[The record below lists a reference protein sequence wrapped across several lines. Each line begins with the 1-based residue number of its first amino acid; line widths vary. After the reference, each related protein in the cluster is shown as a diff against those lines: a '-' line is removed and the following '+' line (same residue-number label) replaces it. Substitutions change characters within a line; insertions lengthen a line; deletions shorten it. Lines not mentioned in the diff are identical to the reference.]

1 MQENQEIKLTID
13 GKEVTAQPGQ
23 TVIQAAMDAG
33 IYIPYLCYWP
43 GMKPYGA
50 CRMCVVEVE
59 GQRGTPASCT
69 LPAANGMVV
78 NTSPSEVEGLRNNIL
93 ELLLSE
99 HPHGC
104 LTCHR
109 IELCGPQDI
118 CLRHVRV
125 TDRCV
130 VCPKNER
137 CELKDTVR
145 YSNMNMETPLTYNYR
160 NLPIHTNDPFYD
172 RDYNLCIV
180 CARCVRVCDEIRGDS
195 AISLIERSGTVLVGT
210 SHGSSLLESGC
221 EFCGACVDVCPV
233 GALVERE
240 HKWDKA
246 LKTIPTTCTH
256 CSVGCQVNL
265 EVDSKGEVIRSIG
278 NWEAKANIGQLCF
291 KGKFGMEFI
300 NSKERIKSPL
310 LKDENGYKE
319 ISWDEATKIIGTKL
333 KNYSGD
339 KFSLLLGPKVT
350 NEDAYIAQKFS
361 RIIMQSNNID
371 MATPYGDSLVRKLE
385 ESIGNMAGSGS
396 LQELENA
403 ECAIVFNANITEQ
416 HNVAAIPLKKGRQ
429 QQTLNLIVI
438 DPREVELTRY
448 ANIWLRPNPG
458 TENLLLTGI
467 LSEII
472 SNNWQDDEF
481 INKNVTGFEELKD
494 SINNINID
502 DISVLTGVPLE
513 DISKTA
519 KIFASSFSSAI
530 LYSLDNIP
538 STQTTNTVELISNL
552 TLVAG
557 NLGKPSS
564 GIFPLRSGTN
574 EQGGMDVGCH
584 PEFLPGYKSVSNKEN
599 IEYFENAWGTDNL
612 PAHPGFKASDALAA
626 MQSNTIQAAI
636 LIGDSPLYNDDTIH
650 ALSHLDFLVVQ
661 EMFLTDLAST
671 ADIILPMTSFAEQ
684 NGTYTNLER
693 RIQKVNL
700 AVSPRG
706 ESRTPSQFINE
717 LANEMQSSIQFSNEN
732 PIDIFDEIKNIM
744 DIYSQI
750 NIADL
755 GNDGIQWP
763 CNEESPNGTSIM
775 YEKGFTN
782 KKGILFSIDP
792 EKAPLQSK
800 EFPFLHI
807 PGRIL
812 FDPNTDIEIVLSGRK
827 NAISREEAIEF
838 HPDDAKSLS
847 IAPGDSVE
855 ISTPYSVKYGK
866 ARLTGTL
873 KGAVSSTALFGEL
886 VTEMD
891 QSSDLEPTLR
901 LSTLD
906 IMPARIKKIT

>member
-1 MQENQEIKLTID
+1 MQETQVIKLTID
-13 GKEVTAQPGQ
+13 DKEVTAKPGQ

-50 CRMCVVEVE
+50 CRMCVVEVK

-78 NTSPSEVEGLRNNIL
+78 NTSPAEVEDLRNNIL

-99 HPHGC
+99 HPSGC

-145 YSNMNMETPLTYNYR
+145 YSSMNIETPLTNNYR
-160 NLPIHTNDPFYD
+160 NLPILTSDPFFD

-210 SHGSSLLESGC
+210 SYGTSLLESGC
-221 EFCGACVDVCPV
+221 EFCGACIDVCPV
-233 GALVERE
+233 GALVERD

-246 LKTIPTTCTH
+246 LQTISTTCTH
-256 CSVGCQVNL
+256 CSVGCQINL
-265 EVDSKGEVIRSIG
+265 EVDSSGDVIRSIG
-278 NWEAKANIGQLCF
+278 NWEAEANRGQLCF

-300 NSKERIKSPL
+300 NSKERIKTPL
-310 LKDENGYKE
+310 LKNGSEYKE
-319 ISWDEATKIIGTKL
+319 ISWDEAIKIIGTKL
-333 KNYSGD
+333 KDYRGD
-339 KFSLLLGPKVT
+339 KFSLLVGPKVT

-361 RIIMQSNNID
+361 RTIMQSNNVD
-371 MATPYGDSLVRKLE
+371 MVTPYGDSLVKTLG
-385 ESIGNMAGSGS
+385 ESIGTMAGSGS

-403 ECAIVFNANITEQ
+403 SCAIVFNANITEQ
-416 HNVAAIPLKKGRQ
+416 HNVAAIPIKKGKQ
-429 QQTLNLIVI
+429 QKTMDLIVI

-448 ANIWLRPNPG
+448 ATIWLRPHPG
-458 TENLLLTGI
+458 TENLLLAGI

-472 SNNWQDDEF
+472 SNNWQDEEF
-481 INKNVTGFEELKD
+481 INNNVTGFEALMDSVKD
-494 SINNINID
+494 IDMKNISLITEVT
-502 DISVLTGVPLE
+502 IE
-513 DISKTA
+513 DISKA
-519 KIFASSFSSAI
+519 ANIFANSFSGAI

-538 STQTTNTVELISNL
+538 SSQSSNTVELLSNL
-552 TLVAG
+552 TLISG
-557 NLGKPSS
+557 NIGKPSS

-584 PEFLPGYKSVSNKEN
+584 PEFFPGYKAIANKDN
-599 IEYFENAWGTDNL
+599 SDYFQKAWGTGNL
-612 PAHPGFKASDALAA
+612 STHAGLKASDAFEA
-626 MQSNTIQAAI
+626 MQSNSIQAAI
-636 LIGDSPLYNDDTIH
+636 LIGDSPSYNDDTIH

-700 AVSPRG
+700 AIPPRS
-706 ESRTPSQFINE
+706 EARTPSQFLTS
-717 LANEMQSSIQFSNEN
+717 LAKEFDSSTPLSSEN
-732 PIDIFDEIKNIM
+732 PIEIFEEIKNTVEF
-744 DIYSQI
+744 YSEI
-750 NIADL
+750 NIEQL
-755 GNDGIQWP
+755 GSNGIQWP
-763 CNEESPNGTSIM
+763 CGNETPEGTSTM
-775 YEKGFTN
+775 YEKGFPN
-782 KKGILFSIDP
+782 KKAKLFSINM
-792 EKAPLQSK
+792 ETVPLTSK

-812 FDPNTDIEIVLSGRK
+812 FNPNANVEIILSGRK

-838 HPDDAKSLS
+838 HPDDAKSLEIS
-847 IAPGDSVE
+847 PGDSVE

-866 ARLTGTL
+866 ARLTGAL
-873 KGAVSSTALFGEL
+873 KGTISSTALFGEL
-886 VTEMD
+886 VTEME
-891 QSSDLEPTLR
+891 QSQELEPTLR

-906 IMPARIKKIT
+906 IMPARIKKIS